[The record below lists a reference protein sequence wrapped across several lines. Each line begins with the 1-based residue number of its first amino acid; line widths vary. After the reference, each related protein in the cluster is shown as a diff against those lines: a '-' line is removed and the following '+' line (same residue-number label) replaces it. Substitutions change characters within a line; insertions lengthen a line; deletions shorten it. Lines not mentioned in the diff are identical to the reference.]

1 MPIPFN
7 VIKIAAVEERNSVAG
22 QRPAISCLELSEL
35 SPAITVQRFV
45 VTYSLCDEQPLNAI
59 DVFDALGDER
69 LSLTAEPAAIFFL
82 GT

>member
-1 MPIPFN
+1 LTLQ
-7 VIKIAAVEERNSVAG
+7 VAG